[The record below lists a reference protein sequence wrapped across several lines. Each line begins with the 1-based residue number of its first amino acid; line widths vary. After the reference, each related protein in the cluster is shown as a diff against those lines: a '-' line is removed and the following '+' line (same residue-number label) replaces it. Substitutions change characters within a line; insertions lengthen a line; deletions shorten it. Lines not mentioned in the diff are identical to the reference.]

1 MVNVDEIIGLCDTGF
16 TQTNARRE
24 ASERGTRILSTV
36 AINVEEY
43 IINGFVVGV
52 DYEAMVQNGN
62 VIREL
67 SRKIKTCRITST
79 IGMDISFCFRGR
91 LIILGDGIVNESVKI
106 DFFPSV
112 KVSIA
117 PL

>member
-52 DYEAMVQNGN
+52 DYKVIVQNGN
-62 VIREL
+62 VI
-67 SRKIKTCRITST
+67 C
-79 IGMDISFCFRGR
+79 
-91 LIILGDGIVNESVKI
+91 N
-106 DFFPSV
+106 
-112 KVSIA
+112 
-117 PL
+117 